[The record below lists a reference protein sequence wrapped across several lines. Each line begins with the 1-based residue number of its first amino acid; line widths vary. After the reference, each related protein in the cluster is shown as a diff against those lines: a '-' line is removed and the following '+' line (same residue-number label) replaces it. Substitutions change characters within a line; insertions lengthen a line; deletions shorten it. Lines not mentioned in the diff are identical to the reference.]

1 MDRRKG
7 LWVLGVLALVIGVV
21 LTSIDGRMWDEGGP
35 GIIGFELAGSEERAQ
50 DILTEWGED
59 GRDAARLSLWLDFA
73 YLAAYGAF
81 LVLATSATRDLA
93 SRRGWRRLT
102 RLGPAAV
109 GLAVAAPVLDA
120 VEDVFL
126 LVVLAGSGGAAAPA
140 LAAAFA
146 TGKFLA
152 LAGSIGYVLA
162 GLLARAPRRR
172 VVAGA
177 AMLGVAVVAFL
188 AVNAWVVQR
197 DTEPARAEG
206 GRIVAL
212 PGGDIH
218 VREDGPRGAPPLVL
232 IHGFASS
239 VGWWDGVV
247 DALAERHRVIRVDL
261 LGHGASEKPREGYS
275 MESQADLV
283 DGVMDRLGVEQ
294 AAVVGHSMGGLVAT
308 ALVERHRARVA
319 RLMTIGTPNDNE
331 GHNPGLSRRLA
342 IAPVIG
348 PAVKTLAPRRMVR
361 AELER
366 AFEPAVD
373 VPPELVDDLE
383 GMTFSAFRGSGVESA
398 DYRDERS
405 VAERLAKGGTPLTVV
420 FGSRDSVVDPD
431 TAGEFRG
438 RPRTRIVILPGLGH
452 TPQIEAPVRTARLIL
467 GFAG

>member
-1 MDRRKG
+1 M
-7 LWVLGVLALVIGVV
+7 LGVLALVIGGV
-21 LTSIDGRMWDEGGP
+21 LLSIDGRMWDEGGP
-35 GIIGFELAGSEERAQ
+35 GIVGFELAASEERAQ
-50 DILTEWGED
+50 DILIEWGED

-73 YLAAYGAF
+73 YLATYGAF
-81 LVLATSATRDLA
+81 WVLATLATRDLA

-109 GLAVAAPVLDA
+109 ALAVAAPVLDA
-120 VEDVFL
+120 AENTCLL
-126 LVVLAGSGGAAAPA
+126 LVLGGSGGAALPA
-140 LAAAFA
+140 LATVFA
-146 TGKFLA
+146 SGKFAA
-152 LAGSIGYVLA
+152 LTFAIGYVVA
-162 GLLARAPRRR
+162 GLLTRAPRRR

-177 AMLGVAVVAFL
+177 AVLGLAVVAFL
-188 AVNAWVVQR
+188 AVNAWVLHR
-197 DTEPARAEG
+197 DTEPARAQG
-206 GRIVAL
+206 GRVLAL

-218 VREDGPRGAPPLVL
+218 VRVDGPRRAPPLVL

-239 VGWWDGVV
+239 VRWWDRVV

-261 LGHGASEKPREGYS
+261 LGHGASEKPSEDYS

-283 DGVMDRLGVEQ
+283 AGVMDRLGVER

-331 GHNPGLSRRLA
+331 GHNPGLGRRLA
-342 IAPVIG
+342 FTPVIG

-383 GMTFSAFRGSGVESA
+383 GMTFSAFRDSGVESA
-398 DYRDERS
+398 DYRDERT
-405 VAERLAKGGTPLTVV
+405 VAERLASEDVALTVV

-431 TAGEFRG
+431 AAEEFRG
-438 RPRTRIVILPGLGH
+438 RPRTRIVLLGGLGH
-452 TPQIEAPVRTARLIL
+452 TPQIEAPGRTAPLIL